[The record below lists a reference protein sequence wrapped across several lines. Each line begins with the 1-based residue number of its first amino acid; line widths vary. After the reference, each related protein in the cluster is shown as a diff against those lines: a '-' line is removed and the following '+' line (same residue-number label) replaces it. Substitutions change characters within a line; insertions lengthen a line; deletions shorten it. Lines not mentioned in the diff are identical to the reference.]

1 MKGDN
6 ENVCKKRNEIEIDDV
21 RSVWHIHINLTTL
34 TAIIYVK
41 KKIKDQERKIT
52 NALEDRM
59 WGTFCDFKKR
69 EIWGNI
75 VEETV

>member
-59 WGTFCDFKKR
+59 
-69 EIWGNI
+69 
-75 VEETV
+75 